1 MPTTSLLFDP
11 EPDEHRAVIVEN
23 VTDLLDKGESGEHIA
38 RRLGYAS
45 AKTLAR
51 VLEKWGES
59 SLARRLRRP
68 RLGVWAA

>member
-1 MPTTSLLFDP
+1 MATTSHPFDP
-11 EPDEHRAVIVEN
+11 GPDEHRAVIVEN

-45 AKTLAR
+45 AKNLSR
-51 VLEKWGES
+51 CLDKWEEGE
-59 SLARRLRRP
+59 LARRLTRP

>member
-1 MPTTSLLFDP
+1 MPTTSRLFDP

-23 VTDLLDKGESGEHIA
+23 VTDLLDKGESGEHVA
-38 RRLGYAS
+38 HRLGYANAES
-45 AKTLAR
+45 LAT
-51 VLEKWGES
+51 VLDRWGES